1 MIKIDKPVIR
11 KYVFAGLILWL
22 IQIIAMG
29 LITYYWSH
37 TLKQLHLNKEFQVY
51 STGID
56 ALRVKYDTI
65 THMTYKNSINSPQI
79 AFLMYKA
86 KHANLKERHQYRDQL
101 YTQLEATYQNLK
113 TNNIRQLHFH
123 LPNSVSFLRFHRPEK
138 FGDSLKGVRATIDLV
153 NVTHKPV
160 SGFEEGRIFNGFRHV
175 FPIFYHKEFVGTVEI
190 SYSFAAIKE
199 IAERLYR
206 VHCDLI
212 LHKEIVEKTVFTD
225 EQSNYAVSELGNQFY
240 YDKKIRTD
248 DQNIFP
254 DTIISKIDQTIAYQL
269 PNKLQPDKNAIFIS
283 EIDNKTY
290 TLFFIPIKS
299 FDQHYAGYII
309 IYRTDHE
316 IPIYI
321 RHFWE
326 MFIAGFFIIS
336 LVTYLL
342 MSLYYRLRFQ
352 QIVLQE
358 MAYTDKLTQIGNRL
372 YIQEN
377 LTYLLS
383 LSERQNTTLSIIFFD
398 IDYFK
403 KINDEYGH
411 QIGDHVLSTLTQII
425 KNNLRKSDIIGRWG
439 GEEFIIALPN
449 TSLGRATNL
458 AEKFRQLIEKSPF
471 IFGNITCSFGVA
483 EHKYMETYEALLLRA
498 DEMLYKAKRRGRN
511 CVINQ

>member
-1 MIKIDKPVIR
+1 
-11 KYVFAGLILWL
+11 
-22 IQIIAMG
+22 
-29 LITYYWSH
+29 
-37 TLKQLHLNKEFQVY
+37 
-51 STGID
+51 
-56 ALRVKYDTI
+56 
-65 THMTYKNSINSPQI
+65 
-79 AFLMYKA
+79 
-86 KHANLKERHQYRDQL
+86 
-101 YTQLEATYQNLK
+101 
-113 TNNIRQLHFH
+113 
-123 LPNSVSFLRFHRPEK
+123 
-138 FGDSLKGVRATIDLV
+138 
-153 NVTHKPV
+153 
-160 SGFEEGRIFNGFRHV
+160 
-175 FPIFYHKEFVGTVEI
+175 
-190 SYSFAAIKE
+190 KE

-248 DQNIFP
+248 DQNIFS

-498 DEMLYKAKRRGRN
+498 DEMLYKAKRLGRN
-511 CVINQ
+511 CVINE